1 MDWTQICIVS
11 RGLSKILRRR
21 CIFISSFPLFNGE
34 KVLQTGL
41 EYFTP
46 SFIFGVYRRDGKTI
60 FTPYYEDK
68 DAGYD
73 LNKLE
78 KRLEICS
85 YFGRTIPE
93 AERNLSIFEKEVQG
107 LTHSLD
113 HFRKL
118 IGHSPL
124 TVLVD
129 NKAMY
134 LAMSPKIQHMHPKV
148 YRWAL
153 KIHTQ
158 FPQLEMQFV

>member
-1 MDWTQICIVS
+1 MKTYSFNDNPGEYKAWLDELKQGKC
-11 RGLSKILRRR
+11 GLDPNLYCLEGLPKILRRK
-21 CIFISSFPLFNGE
+21 CIFISSFPLYNGK

-129 NKAMY
+129 NKRC
-134 LAMSPKIQHMHPKV
+134 I
-148 YRWAL
+148 
-153 KIHTQ
+153 
-158 FPQLEMQFV
+158 